1 LSFWRRATRC
11 RGEYVERSFAHVYD
25 TGGMRRTPRARASEH
40 PQAPARAAS
49 AFNLGVLMRRS
60 GAARYA
66 QEWMKRR
73 YFGIDMPRINVE
85 DARHL
90 HVPSSGHRSAL

>member
-1 LSFWRRATRC
+1 
-11 RGEYVERSFAHVYD
+11 
-25 TGGMRRTPRARASEH
+25 
-40 PQAPARAAS
+40 
-49 AFNLGVLMRRS
+49 MRRS